1 MPHSSVL
8 NTVRL
13 QLISFLTLP
22 QALAVLRIHTSGYGA
37 SARTVA
43 QAPRQPERPSAI
55 ALAGFALCSK
65 VNSKSRKRADVV
77 AASSAARA
85 NTSVNQALGGLT
97 SIQNLEGE
105 LLNVEQ

>member
-1 MPHSSVL
+1 
-8 NTVRL
+8 
-13 QLISFLTLP
+13 
-22 QALAVLRIHTSGYGA
+22 
-37 SARTVA
+37 
-43 QAPRQPERPSAI
+43 
-55 ALAGFALCSK
+55 